1 MPTLERA
8 IEIAVLAHKGARDKA
23 GEAYIL
29 HPLRVM
35 MRVDSQTEK
44 IVAVLHDVIED
55 SQPPYRWELDD
66 LRREGFSEEVLTAL
80 DGVTRRADESYEEFV
95 RRSGGNPVSRHVKI
109 ADLEDNL
116 DVRRINELTEKD
128 VARLKR
134 YMSAWRFLTGRS

>member
-1 MPTLERA
+1 MTTLERA

-23 GEAYIL
+23 GNPYIL

-44 IVAVLHDVIED
+44 IVAILHDVIED
-55 SQPPYRWELDD
+55 SQPPHRWELDD

-95 RRSGGNPVSRHVKI
+95 RRSAGNPVSRRVKI
-109 ADLEDNL
+109 ADLEDNM
-116 DVRRINELTEKD
+116 DVRRIHELTEKD

-134 YMSAWRFLTGRS
+134 YMSAWRSLTNQP

>member
-1 MPTLERA
+1 MATLERA

-23 GEAYIL
+23 GDPYIL

-55 SQPPYRWELDD
+55 SKPPHRWEVDD

-80 DGVTRRADESYEEFV
+80 DGVTRRTDESYEEFV
-95 RRSGGNPVSRHVKI
+95 RRSAGNPVSRRVKI
-109 ADLEDNL
+109 ADLEDNM
-116 DVRRINELTEKD
+116 DVRRIHELTEKD
-128 VARLKR
+128 VDRLQR
-134 YMSAWRFLTGRS
+134 YMNAWRFLTGRS

>member
-1 MPTLERA
+1 MATLERA

-23 GEAYIL
+23 GNPYIL

-55 SQPPYRWELDD
+55 SQPPHRWELDD

-80 DGVTRRADESYEEFV
+80 DGVTRGADESYEEFV
-95 RRSGGNPVSRHVKI
+95 RRSACNPVSRRVKI
-109 ADLEDNL
+109 ADLEDNM
-116 DVRRINELTEKD
+116 DVRRIHELTEKD

-134 YMSAWRFLTGRS
+134 YMSAWRSLTNQP

>member
-1 MPTLERA
+1 MATLERA
-8 IEIAVLAHKGARDKA
+8 IEIAVLAHKGVRDKA
-23 GEAYIL
+23 DAPYIL

-55 SQPPYRWELDD
+55 SQPPHRWEVDD

-95 RRSGGNPVSRHVKI
+95 RRSAGNPVSRRVKI
-109 ADLEDNL
+109 ADLEDNM
-116 DVRRINELTEKD
+116 DVRRIYELTEKD
-128 VARLKR
+128 VDRLQR
-134 YMSAWRFLTGRS
+134 YMNALRFLTGRS